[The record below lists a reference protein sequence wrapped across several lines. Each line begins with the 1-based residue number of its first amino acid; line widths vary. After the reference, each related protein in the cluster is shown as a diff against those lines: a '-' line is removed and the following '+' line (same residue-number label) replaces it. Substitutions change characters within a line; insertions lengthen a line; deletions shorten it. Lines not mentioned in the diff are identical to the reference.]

1 MTGVAAMSLL
11 ADPHFPDHLISLTNG
26 GQKGSCKRFALGYP
40 SSYNFVEQKPLSD
53 DHLERLFPPARPEGV
68 ETLPSLTVENYVK
81 SIFNICLTEESQ
93 RAATGQL
100 ATALSVSP
108 GTVTSMLKTLSEAG
122 LATYTPYEGV
132 RLTAAGNEL
141 ALRIL
146 RRHRLIELFLAQTLD
161 LEWDQ
166 VHEDAEHL
174 EHVIS
179 DFLVDRIDAYLG
191 HPKFDPHG
199 DPIPTADGRLP
210 TRETE
215 SLVDCQPGT
224 RFRLARVTDQSPDFL
239 RYLRQSGFSLG
250 AEGRVVANRPEAGI
264 VTMQLNDREITLGR
278 EAAQKLQVTTG
289 KVEPR
294 PTAVPAPAAVSTP
307 PSQQASGVG

>member
-1 MTGVAAMSLL
+1 MAALEYLSTTRVKDLPW
-11 ADPHFPDHLISLTNG
+11 AN
-26 GQKGSCKRFALGYP
+26 
-40 SSYNFVEQKPLSD
+40 PLSRIPWSKTPPSMFTSNA
-53 DHLERLFPPARPEGV
+53 LSRLLDLQGAR
-68 ETLPSLTVENYVK
+68 TLPSLTVENYVK
-81 SIFNICLTEESQ
+81 SIFNISLTEESH

-100 ATALSVSP
+100 ANALNVSP

-132 RLTAAGNEL
+132 RLTDSGNEL

-146 RRHRLIELFLAQTLD
+146 RRHRLIELFLAQALD
-161 LEWDQ
+161 LEWDE

-179 DFLVDRIDAYLG
+179 DFLVDRIDTYLG
-191 HPKFDPHG
+191 HPLFDPHG
-199 DPIPTADGRLP
+199 DPIPTADGRLA

-224 RFRLARVTDQSPDFL
+224 RFRLARVMDQSPEFL

-250 AEGRVVANRPEAGI
+250 AEGRVVANQPEAGT
-264 VTMQLNDREITLGR
+264 VTIELDNREITLGR

-289 KVEPR
+289 RVEPR
-294 PTAVPAPAAVSTP
+294 PTAVSVPAATSTP
-307 PSQQASGVG
+307 QPTSGVG

>member
-1 MTGVAAMSLL
+1 
-11 ADPHFPDHLISLTNG
+11 
-26 GQKGSCKRFALGYP
+26 
-40 SSYNFVEQKPLSD
+40 
-53 DHLERLFPPARPEGV
+53 
-68 ETLPSLTVENYVK
+68 LPSLTVENYVK

-100 ATALSVSP
+100 AAALSVSP

-132 RLTAAGNEL
+132 RLTPSGNEL

-161 LEWDQ
+161 LDWDQ

-179 DFLVDRIDAYLG
+179 DFLVDRIDEYLG
-191 HPKFDPHG
+191 HPKYDPHG
-199 DPIPTADGRLP
+199 DPIPTADGHLVS
-210 TRETE
+210 RETE
-215 SLVDCQPGT
+215 SLVGCQPGT
-224 RFRLARVTDQSPDFL
+224 RFRLARVMDQSSEFL
-239 RYLRQSGFSLG
+239 RYLRQAGFSLG
-250 AEGRVVANRPEAGI
+250 IEGRVVANRPEAGI
-264 VTMQLNDREITLGR
+264 VTVEVNDREVTLGR

-289 KVEPR
+289 KAEPR
-294 PTAVPAPAAVSTP
+294 PSAVPAPAAASTTQP
-307 PSQQASGVG
+307 AGQQTSGVG